1 MVENSLTDDQR
12 GDVERA
18 LGNHE
23 KLRGSYFWHPY
34 GNAASRRNDEKKYS
48 FGVTV
53 EYKGDIYKYQSN
65 VSVSVKNFYYT
76 GTFRKNGVKGDVRL
90 FKKLL
95 AMK

>member
-1 MVENSLTDDQR
+1 MAANSLTDDQR

-34 GNAASRRNDEKKYS
+34 GNAASRRNDEKKYN

-53 EYKGDIYKYQSN
+53 EYKGDVYTYDSHVQ
-65 VSVSVKNFYYT
+65 VSVKNFYYT
-76 GTFRKNGVKGDVRL
+76 GDFRKNDKRGDVRI

-95 AMK
+95 AAM